1 MAVTFRKNE
10 KMVKKSEGM
19 MKYTYEELDCIAK
32 VRMLR
37 WMKEK
42 GYEKMMED
50 YVRRYMTL
58 DNIDRYREL
67 SEKKAFERD
76 TWEAGDF
83 ILSIAQDVVD
93 VNSVEY

>member
-1 MAVTFRKNE
+1 
-10 KMVKKSEGM
+10 
-19 MKYTYEELDCIAK
+19 MKYTNEELDCIAK

-37 WMKEK
+37 WMKEE

-67 SEKKAFERD
+67 SEKKAFDRD
-76 TWEAGDF
+76 KKEEKY
-83 ILSIAQDVVD
+83 ILDIAQVVVD
-93 VNSVEY
+93 VNSVEYDD